1 MHAWQ
6 IQEAKSRLSEL
17 VKQAERDG
25 PQEITSHGRPVAVV
39 LSRAAYD
46 RLAGNDRSLA
56 TFIHNSPLADAGDE
70 LTIPPR
76 LTDPVRP
83 LDL

>member
-17 VKQAERDG
+17 LKQAEREG
-25 PQEITSHGRPVAVV
+25 PQEITLHGRPVAVV

-46 RLAGNDRSLA
+46 RLASNDRSLA
-56 TFIHNSPLADAGDE
+56 AFIRTSPLADAGDE

-76 LTDPVRP
+76 LADPVRP